1 MSPARKALRRVARGY
16 RALSWALDSLYDLG
30 PLGEAILGCAAYL
43 NGVEGEGEILDLE
56 AEIAG
61 GARGTDPDTAKLA
74 ALKRLPLKGSQRR
87 EILELH
93 VRYHRGL
100 TDSELKELTDMV
112 HDSLTTRRS
121 ELVRGGWLEDSGMVR
136 VNEHGIDCVVWR
148 LSAYARKHFGLG
160 IDVHGFGAD
169 D

>member
-1 MSPARKALRRVARGY
+1 MRTLARGY
-16 RALSWALDSLYDLG
+16 RVLRGAVTFGYDLG
-30 PLGEAILGCAAYL
+30 PLGEAIRGVAAYL
-43 NGVEGEGEILDLE
+43 NGVEGNGEILDLG
-56 AEIAG
+56 AEIEG
-61 GARGTDPDTAKLA
+61 GARSTDPDTAKLA

-148 LSAYARKHFGLG
+148 LSAYARKHFALG